1 MSVKTIVNSI
11 YKKVWEEHHVTPE
24 EFEIN
29 RQEKQKEYETW
40 CKDFTDED
48 RERIKKPCE
57 LLSRLF
63 ESTDRDEGKAIYE
76 EFEAESETLTYSQSK
91 AVEYFRAECLVKEYK
106 DKSCY
111 TSRKTKDWYRLQAER
126 ARRRR

>member
-1 MSVKTIVNSI
+1 MNVKAIVDSI
-11 YKKVWEEHHVTPE
+11 YKKVWSDHHITPE

-29 RQEKQKEYETW
+29 RQEMQEEYERW

-63 ESTDRDEGKAIYE
+63 ESTNYE
-76 EFEAESETLTYSQSK
+76 EIRAIREQFDAETKTLSYSQTK
-91 AVEYFRAECLVKEYK
+91 AVEYFRAECLAKKYK
-106 DKSCY
+106 DKPCY
-111 TSRKTKDWYRLQAER
+111 ASRKIRDSYRLQAER
-126 ARRRR
+126 VRKRY